1 MAVQAKLLEVLVCPA
16 CKGPLTQARWNQPS
30 QSPAEAPPDV
40 PLIGLDCPH
49 CKLRYPIIDD
59 IPVMLI
65 DQAQRI

>member
-16 CKGPLTQARWNQPS
+16 CKGPLTQARWKEDAAA
-30 QSPAEAPPDV
+30 SPAPDAQLV
-40 PLIGLDCPH
+40 GLDCAH